1 MNASTLRRTAER
13 AREAA
18 RVLST
23 VSASARTAALGAVAT
38 ALLANEALLLAANQ
52 RDLDEAV
59 AKGMDAAMLDRLA
72 LNPARIAGMA
82 AAVREVAR
90 QADPVGEVAES
101 SVRPNGLRVSRVR
114 MPLGVIAVIYEARPN
129 VTSDAAALAIRSGNA
144 ILLKG
149 GSEAKHANLAIGEVV
164 SEALAAA
171 GLPAGAVQVLAPSD
185 RAELV
190 ELLQFDD
197 LIDLVIPRGGEGL
210 IRFVAEHSRI
220 PVIKH
225 YKGVCH
231 LFLDA
236 SAPLEMAVAIALNG
250 KTSRPSV
257 CNATETLL
265 VHAAA
270 AERLLPALALALAAK
285 GVTLHCCERSLPL
298 VTGLAIALPATDD
311 DWAAEYLT
319 LDLAVRVVDD
329 LDGALAHIARW
340 GSDHTEA
347 IVTADQEAAD
357 RFKREVRSSCVMVN
371 ASTRFNDGGELGLG
385 AEIGISTTRLH
396 AYGPM
401 GARELTTL
409 RFVVE
414 GEGQIR

>member
-1 MNASTLRRTAER
+1 MTDATLRRTAER
-13 AREAA
+13 ARDAA
-18 RVLST
+18 QELST
-23 VSASARTAALGAVAT
+23 ASPEARTAALEAVAD
-38 ALLANEALLLAANQ
+38 ALVANEAKLLAANE
-52 RDLDEAV
+52 RDLDEARS
-59 AKGMDAAMLDRLA
+59 KGMAEAMLDRLS
-72 LNPARIAGMA
+72 LSPSRIAAMA
-82 AAVREVAR
+82 AAVREVAA
-90 QADPVGEVAES
+90 QADPVGEVADA

-149 GSEAKHANLAIGEVV
+149 GSEAKHANLAIGQVV
-164 SEALAAA
+164 SDAIVSAN
-171 GLPAGAVQVLAPSD
+171 LPAGAVQVLAPSD

-231 LFLDA
+231 LYLDA
-236 SAPLEMAVAIALNG
+236 TATAEMAVAIAVNG

-265 VHAAA
+265 VHAEAA
-270 AERLLPALALALAAK
+270 PALLPAVAAALGAK
-285 GVTLHCCERSLPL
+285 GVTLHACERALPL
-298 VTGLAIALPATDD
+298 VAPHAKSVPATDE

-319 LDLAVRVVDD
+319 LDLAVRVVND
-329 LDGALAHIARW
+329 LEGALDHIRRW

-347 IVTADQEAAD
+347 IVTQDAASAE
-357 RFKREVRSSCVMVN
+357 RFKRSIRSSCVMVN

>member
-1 MNASTLRRTAER
+1 
-13 AREAA
+13 
-18 RVLST
+18 
-23 VSASARTAALGAVAT
+23 
-38 ALLANEALLLAANQ
+38 
-52 RDLDEAV
+52 
-59 AKGMDAAMLDRLA
+59 
-72 LNPARIAGMA
+72 
-82 AAVREVAR
+82 
-90 QADPVGEVAES
+90 
-101 SVRPNGLRVSRVR
+101 

-149 GSEAKHANLAIGEVV
+149 GSEAKQANLAIGAVV

-171 GLPAGAVQVLAPSD
+171 GLPAGSVQVLAPSD

-236 SAPLEMAVAIALNG
+236 SAPLEMAIAIALNG

-270 AERLLPALALALAAK
+270 AERLLPAVAAALAAK

-298 VTGLAIALPATDD
+298 VAGKANALPATNE

-319 LDLAVRVVDD
+319 LDLAIRVVDD
-329 LDGALAHIARW
+329 LDGALDHIARW

-347 IVTADQEAAD
+347 IVTADQASAD
-357 RFKREVRSSCVMVN
+357 RFKREVRSSCVLVN

>member
-1 MNASTLRRTAER
+1 MADALESECAFLLSANA
-13 AREAA
+13 
-18 RVLST
+18 
-23 VSASARTAALGAVAT
+23 
-38 ALLANEALLLAANQ
+38 
-52 RDLDEAV
+52 RDLDEAR
-59 AKGMDAAMLDRLA
+59 ARGTAPAMLDRLTLTA
-72 LNPARIAGMA
+72 ERVQAMA
-82 AAVREVAR
+82 NAVREVAA
-90 QADPVGEVAES
+90 QSDPVGEVAEQQ
-101 SVRPNGLRVSRVR
+101 VRPNGLRVSRLR

-129 VTSDAAALAIRSGNA
+129 VTSDAAALALRSGNA

-149 GSEAKHANLAIGEVV
+149 GSEARHSNLAIGEVMRT
-164 SEALAAA
+164 ALRTA
-171 GLPAGAVQVLAPSD
+171 GLPDGAVQVLAPSD

-210 IRFVAEHSRI
+210 IRFVAEHSKI

-231 LFLDA
+231 LYLDA
-236 SAPLEMAVAIALNG
+236 SAPLDLALPIAVNG

-265 VHAAA
+265 VHQDAAA
-270 AERLLPALALALAAK
+270 ALLPALAAALGAK
-285 GVTLHCCERSLPL
+285 GVTLHACPRALPL
-298 VTGLAIALPATDD
+298 VEGHAPALPATDE
-311 DWAAEYLT
+311 DWAAEYLG

-329 LDGALAHIARW
+329 LDAALDHIRKW

-347 IVTADQEAAD
+347 IVTNDPAAAD
-357 RFKREVRSSCVMVN
+357 RFKRSIRSSCVMVN